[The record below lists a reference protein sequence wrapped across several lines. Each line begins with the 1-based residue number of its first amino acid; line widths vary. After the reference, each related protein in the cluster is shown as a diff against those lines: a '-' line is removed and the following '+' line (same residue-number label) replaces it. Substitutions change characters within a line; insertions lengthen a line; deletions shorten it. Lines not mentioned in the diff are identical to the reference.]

1 MNHKVRK
8 NLYGTLIINLYVLT
22 IPHLRV
28 CVVKVTSLLSGVCK
42 EPIKQMCA
50 VTFTVTHKA
59 KSLAIFCQKF
69 IVMLGNEDN
78 KLCDIIP
85 EHAHVT
91 IKLH

>member
-28 CVVKVTSLLSGVCK
+28 CVVKVVTSLLSGVCK

-59 KSLAIFCQKF
+59 KF

-78 KLCDIIP
+78 KLCDIIT

>member
-1 MNHKVRK
+1 M
-8 NLYGTLIINLYVLT
+8 
-22 IPHLRV
+22 
-28 CVVKVTSLLSGVCK
+28 
-42 EPIKQMCA
+42 KQMCA